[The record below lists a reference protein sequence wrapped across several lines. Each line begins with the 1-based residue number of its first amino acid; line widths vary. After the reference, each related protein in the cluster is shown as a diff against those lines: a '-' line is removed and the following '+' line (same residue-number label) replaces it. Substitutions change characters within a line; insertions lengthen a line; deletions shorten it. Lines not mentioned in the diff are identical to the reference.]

1 MSAKILKINQMSK
14 VNHRIKPIF
23 EFKSLIYDYN
33 ILIYIKTILN
43 YNIILTNNILIK
55 YKIII

>member
-1 MSAKILKINQMSK
+1 MSK

-33 ILIYIKTILN
+33 ILIYIKNILN
-43 YNIILTNNILIK
+43 YNIILTNNILIMILIK
-55 YKIII
+55 YKIIILPLN

>member
-1 MSAKILKINQMSK
+1 MSKINYM
-14 VNHRIKPIF
+14 IKPIF
-23 EFKSLIYDYN
+23 KSKSIIYDYN

-55 YKIII
+55 YKIIILPLN

>member
-1 MSAKILKINQMSK
+1 MSK

-43 YNIILTNNILIK
+43 YNIILTNNILIIILIK
-55 YKIII
+55 YKIIILPLN

>member
-1 MSAKILKINQMSK
+1 MSK

-43 YNIILTNNILIK
+43 YNILIK

>member
-1 MSAKILKINQMSK
+1 MSK

-43 YNIILTNNILIK
+43 SFTYEEAEKNVIHNNITDEGDDQ
-55 YKIII
+55 

>member
-1 MSAKILKINQMSK
+1 MNK
-14 VNHRIKPIF
+14 VNNRIKPIF

-43 YNIILTNNILIK
+43 YNIILTKNILIK

>member
-1 MSAKILKINQMSK
+1 MSK
-14 VNHRIKPIF
+14 ITYIITPIF
-23 EFKSLIYDYN
+23 KSKSIIYDYN

>member
-1 MSAKILKINQMSK
+1 MSK

-43 YNIILTNNILIK
+43 YNIILTNNISIK
-55 YKIII
+55 YNIIIWPLN

>member
-1 MSAKILKINQMSK
+1 MSK

-43 YNIILTNNILIK
+43 YNIILTNNILIIILIK

>member
-1 MSAKILKINQMSK
+1 MSK

-43 YNIILTNNILIK
+43 YNRIVYKIYIVNILIN
-55 YKIII
+55 